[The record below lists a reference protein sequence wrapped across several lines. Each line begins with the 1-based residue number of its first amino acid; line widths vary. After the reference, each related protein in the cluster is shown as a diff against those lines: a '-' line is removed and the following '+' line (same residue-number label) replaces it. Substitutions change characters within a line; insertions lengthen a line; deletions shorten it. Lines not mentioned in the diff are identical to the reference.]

1 MTIFDSIKY
10 PINDYN
16 GMILPRDF
24 YKLPEELQVEWLT
37 VMRAAKPDNSTTNV
51 QKLRKMIMEW
61 NNDDI

>member
-16 GMILPRDF
+16 GMISPRDF
-24 YKLPEELQVEWLT
+24 YKLPEELQAEWFKIKD
-37 VMRAAKPDNSTTNV
+37 AKPDTSTTNV

-61 NNDDI
+61 NDDNI